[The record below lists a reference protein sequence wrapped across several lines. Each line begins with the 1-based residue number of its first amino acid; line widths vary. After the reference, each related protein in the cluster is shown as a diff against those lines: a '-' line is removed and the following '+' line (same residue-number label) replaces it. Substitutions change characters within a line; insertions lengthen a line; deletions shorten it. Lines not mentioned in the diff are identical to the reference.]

1 QGLYRV
7 NQTRKA
13 AQPFLQ
19 RSAHLRVERPLP
31 NLFTLFKGEFWVALH
46 RDYCVYIHESPDN
59 VARSMQAYFSKF
71 RISDESYFQTTL
83 CHPHAPEAFPVF
95 NDNLRHVNW
104 PVFDEETEWV
114 LHPDPVEP
122 KHVKKLMN
130 SGALFARKF
139 EYGTS
144 DQAWSNIEG
153 ILSMKGEAIAER
165 IARLMARGRRARNVR
180 GREELCTVPANYD
193 LAYILRHQPIKKQHE
208 EGN

>member
-1 QGLYRV
+1 MVRISRQAKLESRASACAHMALVHSYTCNVHPQYRT
-7 NQTRKA
+7 NTWHH
-13 AQPFLQ
+13 
-19 RSAHLRVERPLP
+19 SLRPRA
-31 NLFTLFKGEFWVALH
+31 TLFVP
-46 RDYCVYIHESPDN
+46 SPLCSTRG
-59 VARSMQAYFSKF
+59 AQKAYFSKF

-153 ILSMKGEAIAER
+153 ILSMKV
-165 IARLMARGRRARNVR
+165 L
-180 GREELCTVPANYD
+180 LYF
-193 LAYILRHQPIKKQHE
+193 
-208 EGN
+208 